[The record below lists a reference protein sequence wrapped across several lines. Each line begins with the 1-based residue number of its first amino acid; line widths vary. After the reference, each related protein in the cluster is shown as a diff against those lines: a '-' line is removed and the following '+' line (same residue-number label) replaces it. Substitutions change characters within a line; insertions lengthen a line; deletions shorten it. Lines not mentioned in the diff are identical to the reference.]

1 MFSKRFPLEVFF
13 CFPSP
18 VGWFLSDIYC
28 KSVDSSITVAHRRF
42 SEMNV
47 FSRPYGY
54 RERKVFKK
62 NRKKRER
69 ERESKR
75 DTDNSPPITN
85 FATKLDT

>member
-28 KSVDSSITVAHRRF
+28 KSVDSSITVAHWRF

-54 RERKVFKK
+54 RERKIFKK
-62 NRKKRER
+62 NRKKKER
-69 ERESKR
+69 ERVRE
-75 DTDNSPPITN
+75 TDNSPPITN
-85 FATKLDT
+85 SATKLDT